1 MLNVKEAFREDF
13 TDQNGKYKDVISKNT
28 IEKVYK
34 LGLFKCFLPQT
45 FNGLELDA
53 NHTFQVIRDAAYLNG
68 SFGWLIQIGNGGNY
82 FASCFELKTSK
93 KWFLPKDS
101 VIAGSGA
108 PAGIASIVNGGF
120 LVNGTWPHNS
130 GSEYATLFTISFTDP
145 ESGFKKAAILRRK
158 DVDILED
165 WKTIG
170 LRQTSTHSISL
181 KDVFI
186 PQEQVFSV
194 EEQHCLQELPIL
206 KIPFVLYAQLFFLQV
221 AFGIVER
228 ILEES
233 EKILFE
239 KRNSWNSIYPGKIDR
254 IEYKLSQL
262 RKELED
268 SIVLG
273 GFIADTWSESE
284 EHETSLHQYHREKL
298 IGISKK
304 LRTMVHELYSELGI
318 AVIYE
323 EHPVSIFYRDLLVT
337 TQHYLLVETH

>member
-13 TDQNGKYKDVISKNT
+13 TDENGGYKDVIGLNT
-28 IEKVYK
+28 IEKVYE
-34 LGLFKCFLPQT
+34 LGLFKCFLPSE

-53 NHTFQVIRDAAYLNG
+53 NRTFQVIRDAAYLNG

-82 FASCFELKTSK
+82 FASCFELETSK
-93 KWFLPKDS
+93 KWFHPKDS

-108 PAGIASIVNGGF
+108 PAGIAVQVNGGY
-120 LVNGTWPHNS
+120 LLNGTWPHNS

-145 ESGFKKAAILRRK
+145 ETGLKRAAILERK
-158 DVDILED
+158 EVEILSD

-170 LRQTSTHSISL
+170 LRQTSTHSIRL

-186 PQEQVFSV
+186 HKEQVFNI
-194 EEQHCLQELPIL
+194 EEQFCLQELSIL

-233 EKILFE
+233 EKVLFE

-262 RKELED
+262 RKELVD
-268 SIVLG
+268 SIVLS
-273 GFIADTWSESE
+273 GFIAETWSGSE
-284 EHETSLHQYHREKL
+284 QNQSSLQQYHREKL
-298 IGISKK
+298 VGISKK
-304 LRTMVHELYSELGI
+304 IRTMVHELYSELGI
-318 AVIYE
+318 AVINE
-323 EHPVSIFYRDLLVT
+323 DHPISIFYRDLLVT